1 MEAWLRCR
9 STGGKVVWGSLF
21 GALLLYLTCIDPLL
35 CRIFTESGPRDFAQE
50 WLSAR
55 NYFSG
60 ISIYT
65 NQLET
70 LPLHLG
76 QHYHPSR
83 DIVLEWN
90 AHPPASVLV
99 SLPLAAL
106 NYSSALLLWNLLSLA
121 ALVASI
127 YLLARELRLRLTAWA
142 CLPIATLILLATYMG
157 PLRAQLEQGQWNL
170 ILVLL
175 LTGTWTTSRAQRY
188 GLAGVLLGLATALKL
203 FPGLLIV
210 VFLLQRR
217 WRLVACATAV
227 VLGMNLLTVLVF
239 GLETY
244 HSYLFTVMPHLE
256 RFRSFGS
263 GISLKMFWCRLLN
276 PADGDRVTPFLHAPQ
291 LAGSF
296 FALSS
301 LLLLAGLTLLS
312 WVARSRKDRDG
323 VFALGLVTMV
333 LVSPVAW
340 DHYIL
345 LLLPAVLI
353 LGVNLPLIGLARWGY
368 RLLIGCLHLHPHVYL
383 ALFVCD
389 PRQDLT
395 RIHLSSWQA
404 LGVLSLYT
412 YFLLALF
419 GFILAYFGS
428 RMINRHGAVP
438 FVVPPEE
445 IVSLSW
451 TLRHRFCSLHRT
463 FEFGKEGNVI
473 GQDG

>member
-1 MEAWLRCR
+1 M
-9 STGGKVVWGSLF
+9 
-21 GALLLYLTCIDPLL
+21 LLYLTCIDPLL
-35 CRIFTESGPRDFAQE
+35 YRIFTESGPRDFAQE

-60 ISIYT
+60 IGIYT

-76 QHYHPSR
+76 QQYHPSR

-106 NYSSALLLWNLLSLA
+106 NYPSALLLWNLLSLA
-121 ALVASI
+121 ALAASI

-170 ILVLL
+170 VLVLL
-175 LTGTWTTSRAQRY
+175 LTGTWSSSRTQRY

-210 VFLLQRR
+210 VFMLQRR
-217 WRLVACATAV
+217 WRLVVCATVV
-227 VLGMNLLTVLVF
+227 VLAMNLLTVLVF

-244 HSYLFTVMPHLE
+244 QSYLFTVLPHLE

-263 GISLKMFWCRLLN
+263 GISLKMFWCRLFD
-276 PADGDRVTPFLHAPQ
+276 PEPSGPVTPLLYAPG
-291 LAGSF
+291 LARALV
-296 FALSS
+296 ALSS
-301 LLLLAGLTLLS
+301 LLLLAGLAWFS
-312 WVARSRKDRDG
+312 WLARSRKDRDG

-345 LLLPAVLI
+345 MLLPAVMIVGANLPLDGTLRWLFRLLVVCIYLHPKIYGI
-353 LGVNLPLIGLARWGY
+353 LFLYGLRDNVVNLPIYPL
-368 RLLIGCLHLHPHVYL
+368 
-383 ALFVCD
+383 
-389 PRQDLT
+389 QS
-395 RIHLSSWQA
+395 LSVMA
-404 LGVLSLYT
+404 LYT

-419 GFILAYFGS
+419 ALILGYFGN
-428 RMINRHGAVP
+428 RMIRRGEAVP
-438 FVVPPEE
+438 LVVPPSGGFPNE
-445 IVSLSW
+445 IRLKASRS
-451 TLRHRFCSLHRT
+451 
-463 FEFGKEGNVI
+463 
-473 GQDG
+473 